1 MQSPPRS
8 IVTKL
13 FVSMLLILI
22 PLIAAGL
29 AILSRG
35 RSSAEAGAR
44 SSAADNVSFL
54 TETLETEIEHIRL
67 LQYALSGDTSLQK
80 LLIQSESMAPYE
92 YYEKVGDVQTR
103 LNIIKSSSNYIEDIF
118 LYLPQVRISMST
130 NRYYRE
136 TDTLNYQENL
146 ALYQRQS
153 GPMLIENGRLVSLTF
168 YPLGQRGGEDPFYLV
183 KVVLSRK
190 KIGELLEKFN
200 HYSTMDVAFYSYS
213 DDAWIFQN
221 RSSGAVPWERCALV
235 AGSRGQNLDVLTQV
249 DGQDYFIISSYSG
262 YLDAALVQYV
272 PAENIFQSASAY
284 RTLLWVY
291 IGIALAVLLLYAVQ
305 IRRYAKR
312 PVETL
317 LGAFSQVENGRLD
330 VAIHTRTAQEFSS
343 LFEGF
348 NSMVRRLDALIYELY
363 QQELCRKD
371 AELKQLQDQINP
383 HFLFNT
389 YYMLRRLIQY
399 GDLDSA
405 QKLCA
410 HLGTYMEYITRNATA
425 EVPLEDELH
434 HAQSY
439 ASIQQMRFSR
449 QLRIEMGELPRRW
462 RSRQV
467 PRLILQP
474 LLENAFAYGVRQVE
488 QDGLIRLSF
497 REEGGGLHIV
507 VEDNGGAISDETI
520 AGLTQKLDHA
530 PKDAEITALLN
541 VHRRLRLRFGEE
553 SGIFLYRSP
562 LGGLAVDLRI
572 FPEPANAKEDPH
584 VPGTVG

>member
-103 LNIIKSSSNYIEDIF
+103 LNIIKNSSNYIEDIF

-153 GPMLIENGRLVSLTF
+153 GPMLIENGNLVSLTF

-305 IRRYAKR
+305 IRRYVKR

-371 AELKQLQDQINP
+371 AELKQL
-383 HFLFNT
+383 
-389 YYMLRRLIQY
+389 
-399 GDLDSA
+399 
-405 QKLCA
+405 
-410 HLGTYMEYITRNATA
+410 
-425 EVPLEDELH
+425 
-434 HAQSY
+434 
-439 ASIQQMRFSR
+439 
-449 QLRIEMGELPRRW
+449 
-462 RSRQV
+462 

-520 AGLTQKLDHA
+520 AELTQKLDHA